1 MNIRKHWGDWLQ
13 QTVGASKGVNYIQG
27 YDHKGKLVKLTYTD
41 KELPGLVES
50 MFNVQRR
57 KQ

>member
-1 MNIRKHWGDWLQ
+1 MSIRKHWGDWLQ